1 MELHHQRK
9 LEIEKVKET
18 LRSVMKRSFHML
30 QKFANPHKSFVRFTS
45 TSINYAPSLRTQQE
59 QQLDVRDNIKK
70 GRADDCK
77 DG

>member
-1 MELHHQRK
+1 
-9 LEIEKVKET
+9 
-18 LRSVMKRSFHML
+18 
-30 QKFANPHKSFVRFTS
+30 
-45 TSINYAPSLRTQQE
+45 LRTQQE